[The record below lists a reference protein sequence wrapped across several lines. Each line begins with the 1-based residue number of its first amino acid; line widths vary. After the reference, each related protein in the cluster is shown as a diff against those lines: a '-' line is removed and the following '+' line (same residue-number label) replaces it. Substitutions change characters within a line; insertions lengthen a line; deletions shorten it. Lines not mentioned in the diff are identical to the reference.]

1 MARNSPNPG
10 QKILYFL
17 LISISTSLLYVD
29 IKTDKFDGIKNNYES
44 VKISLKYLLK
54 SITVDPVISSIDLL
68 NFKNDLITENKK
80 LKKELDQSRVENY
93 LILNKK
99 NIFKTK
105 DGLDFFLK
113 NNNLNNN
120 FEIAKL
126 KEVNP
131 NVFKCC
137 DKHRMFIEIFSDEK
151 EIFSE
156 SFVFN
161 NSGIIGQVVNGKKIH
176 EVILLTDISHSTPV
190 KTKSNN
196 FFCNAQGSGRSDYIV
211 CNYNPLVWDEKMF
224 IGKIFYTSGLG
235 GIYPSGVKI
244 GILDKINKDNL
255 NNIKLEIKLIA
266 NPISDNLL
274 GVINL

>member
-17 LISISTSLLYVD
+17 LISISISILYVD
-29 IKTDKFDGIKNNYES
+29 IKTETFSDIKNNFNS
-44 VKISLKYLLK
+44 VKISSKFILK
-54 SITVDPVISSIDLL
+54 SITVDPVTSLIDLL

-93 LILNKK
+93 LILNEK

-113 NNNLNNN
+113 NNNLDNN
-120 FEIAKL
+120 FQIAKL
-126 KEVNP
+126 KEINP

-137 DKHRMFIEIFSDEK
+137 DRHRMFIEIFSDEK
-151 EIFSE
+151 GIFSE

-161 NSGIIGQVVNGKKIH
+161 NSGIIGQVIDGEKIH

-196 FFCNAQGSGRSDYIV
+196 FFCNAQGSGKSDYIK

-244 GILDKINKDNL
+244 GTLDKINEGDVNK
-255 NNIKLEIKLIA
+255 IELEIRLIA
-266 NPISDNLL
+266 NPISDDLL
-274 GVINL
+274 GVISL